1 MGRIMF
7 NPEKDISELEKY
19 GFVHMTDNGAW
30 SYFREIGTGT
40 KPAYEVYITPTHR
53 YLQIKIFNGCEGS
66 VLIIVNSLQKL
77 IYDLT
82 RNGYLI
88 EEEEK
93 NVNN

>member
-19 GFVHMTDNGAW
+19 GFVYRTYDGAW
-30 SYFREIGTGT
+30 SFFREI
-40 KPAYEVYITPTHR
+40 KNAPAYEVYITPMHR
-53 YLQIKIFNGCEGS
+53 YLQIKIFNRYEGNQ
-66 VLIIVNSLQKL
+66 LIIANSLQHL

-88 EEEEK
+88 EEEKK

>member
-19 GFVHMTDNGAW
+19 GFVYRTYDGAW
-30 SYFREIGTGT
+30 SFFRKI
-40 KPAYEVYITPTHR
+40 KNALAYEVYITPTHR

-66 VLIIVNSLQKL
+66 VLIIANSLQKL

>member
-19 GFVHMTDNGAW
+19 GFVYRTYDGAW
-30 SYFREIGTGT
+30 SLFREI
-40 KPAYEVYITPTHR
+40 KNVPAYEVYITPTHR
-53 YLQIKIFNGCEGS
+53 YLQINIFNRYEES
-66 VLIIVNSLQKL
+66 QLIIANSLQHL

>member
-19 GFVHMTDNGAW
+19 GFVHMTDDGAW
-30 SYFREIGTGT
+30 SFFREI
-40 KPAYEVYITPTHR
+40 KNAPAYEVYITPKHR
-53 YLQIKIFNGCEGS
+53 YLQIMIFNSHEGS
-66 VLIIVNSLQKL
+66 QLIIANSLQHL

>member
-19 GFVHMTDNGAW
+19 GFVYRAYNGAW
-30 SYFREIGTGT
+30 SYFREIGIGT

-66 VLIIVNSLQKL
+66 VLIIANSLQKL

-82 RNGYLI
+82 KDGYLV
-88 EEEEK
+88 EEEETDD
-93 NVNN
+93 NN

>member
-1 MGRIMF
+1 MSRIMF

-19 GFVHMTDNGAW
+19 GFVRAIEGEAW
-30 SYFREIGTGT
+30 IFSREIGTM
-40 KPAYEVYITPTHR
+40 PAYKVYITPKHR
-53 YLQIKIFNGCEGS
+53 YLQIMIFNSYEGS
-66 VLIIVNSLQKL
+66 QLIIANSLQHL

-82 RNGYLI
+82 KNGYLI

>member
-1 MGRIMF
+1 M
-7 NPEKDISELEKY
+7 
-19 GFVHMTDNGAW
+19 
-30 SYFREIGTGT
+30 
-40 KPAYEVYITPTHR
+40 PAYKVYITPKHR
-53 YLQIKIFNGCEGS
+53 YLQIMIFNNHEGS
-66 VLIIVNSLQKL
+66 QLIIANSLQHL

>member
-19 GFVHMTDNGAW
+19 GFVYRTYDGAW
-30 SYFREIGTGT
+30 SFFREI
-40 KPAYEVYITPTHR
+40 KNASAYEVYITPTHR
-53 YLQIKIFNGCEGS
+53 YLQINIFNRYEGS
-66 VLIIVNSLQKL
+66 QLIIANSLQHL

>member
-19 GFVHMTDNGAW
+19 GFVYRTYDGAW
-30 SYFREIGTGT
+30 SFFREI
-40 KPAYEVYITPTHR
+40 KNAPAYELYITPTHR
-53 YLQIKIFNGCEGS
+53 YLQINIFNRYEGS
-66 VLIIVNSLQKL
+66 QLIIANSLQHL

>member
-19 GFVHMTDNGAW
+19 GFVHMTDDGAW
-30 SYFREIGTGT
+30 SFFREI
-40 KPAYEVYITPTHR
+40 KNAPAYEVYITPTHR
-53 YLQIKIFNGCEGS
+53 YLQINIFNRYEGS
-66 VLIIVNSLQKL
+66 QLIIANSLQHL

-93 NVNN
+93 DVNN